1 MFHFFLCASHKGL
14 VFCELEN
21 LISGLSTII
30 SSLCVCVCVHVCVCS
45 TIISAECVCVQASLH
60 DYMGTGCASR
70 NLLIL

>member
-30 SSLCVCVCVHVCVCS
+30 SSLCVCVCTCVF
-45 TIISAECVCVQASLH
+45 VVQ
-60 DYMGTGCASR
+60 
-70 NLLIL
+70 